1 VRDTP
6 QRLLTRHF
14 FTSLFDFGFLS
25 DAGAESFKKL
35 LLGVSAVAMALGLL
49 LVRILALKYIGL
61 ARSGTPVDYQR
72 EIAVDHAF
80 LMAVPMWVVAVATVL
95 VGHALFPDEIDY
107 RILTAQP
114 VSRATIFRAKLLALL
129 KFAALFVAGTHAA
142 LLLMLLITTFHRLA
156 ATNGIVMILVFETV
170 SFLGSAFAALA
181 IVALHGVLVI
191 AAPRARL
198 IWFST
203 LVRSTLVCVLVL
215 SLPLLLRLP
224 GTGETVARGAW
235 WLPWA
240 PPMWF
245 VGLERWAFGLP
256 GPTTVVA
263 WYSIVATMIAAAIAT
278 ASYGV
283 LYRRFDRVILRLES
297 PHAAPR
303 QSWGWPTRRPV
314 RRAILQFA
322 SITLR
327 RSVLHQGIIVALAAV
342 AAGFVVNAMLGT
354 DAPPRRGRVAVAR
367 GASPWLVTWAPMVF
381 MFIAAP
387 AIRLALSIPIELRA
401 NWIFRMTEANRT
413 RGDAIGAAVATTVW
427 VGVIAPVLV
436 LLPLQWT
443 TLGPIAAPI
452 AVVDALIGW
461 LYVEVLTQ
469 DWRRIPFT
477 CSYLPGKTFLP
488 QLIIKSIFGFFF
500 FTGFGTLL
508 AQIIIVVPAAA
519 LFAGSIIGAAA
530 AALLVRRRRTARH
543 APLVF
548 EDQLPTEVNVLRLS
562 VD

>member
-1 VRDTP
+1 MRDTP

-14 FTSLFDFGFLS
+14 FKSLFDFGFLS

-35 LLGVSAVAMALGLL
+35 LLGVTAVAMALGLL

-72 EIAVDHAF
+72 ELTVDHGF
-80 LMAVPMWVVAVATVL
+80 LIAVPMWVVAFAIVL
-95 VGHALFPDEIDY
+95 VGHALFPDETDY

-114 VSRATIFRAKLLALL
+114 VSRATIFRAKLFALFR
-129 KFAALFVAGTHAA
+129 FAALFVVGTHAA
-142 LLLMLLITTFHRLA
+142 VLLMFLITTFHRLST
-156 ATNGIVMILVFETV
+156 TNGFVMIFVFETI
-170 SFLGSAFAALA
+170 SFMASAFAALA

-198 IWFST
+198 IAFST

-245 VGLERWAFGLP
+245 VGLERWLLGLP
-256 GPTTVVA
+256 GPTTAVA
-263 WYSIVATMIAAAIAT
+263 AYGIAATMIAAAIAAAT
-278 ASYGV
+278 YAV
-283 LYRRFDRVILRLES
+283 LYRHFDRVILRPES

-303 QSWGWPTRRPV
+303 PARGWPSRRPV
-314 RRAILQFA
+314 RRAILQFV

-367 GASPWLVTWAPMVF
+367 GASPWLVIWAPMVF
-381 MFIAAP
+381 MFIAVP
-387 AIRLALSIPIELRA
+387 AIRLALSIPLELRA
-401 NWIFRMTEANRT
+401 NWIFRMTEADRT
-413 RGDAIGAAVATTVW
+413 RGDAIGAAVATTVFL
-427 VGVIAPVLV
+427 GVIAPVVV
-436 LLPLQWT
+436 LLPLQWM
-443 TLGPIAAPI
+443 TLGPVAAPI

-469 DWRRIPFT
+469 DFRRIPFT

-488 QLIIKSIFGFFF
+488 QLVIKSVFGFFF

-508 AQIIIVVPAAA
+508 AQIIIVVPGRGAVRGIHHRGGSGRAAGPQA
-519 LFAGSIIGAAA
+519 ENGVACAAG
-530 AALLVRRRRTARH
+530 V
-543 APLVF
+543 
-548 EDQLPTEVNVLRLS
+548 
-562 VD
+562 